1 MVTAEFTVTKDQLL
15 RITHPV
21 QYIGIDWDTY
31 LAISAELGENR
42 PLILTFEKGILTIM
56 PLSELHELLRT
67 ILHDFIRIAA
77 LSLNTNIRS
86 IGSATMRS
94 RKKMIG
100 VEPDLSYYVTN
111 AATHRVKDFVS
122 SETSEVPDLV
132 VEIDITHR
140 SDDKFSLYAE
150 MGIPEFWLYD
160 GESLRMYRLTGDGYE
175 LLRQSKELAS
185 LDDTLLTEFL
195 SRAQSGEKE
204 GDLIREFTDRVDARQ

>member
-15 RITHPV
+15 RIIHPV
-21 QYIGIDWDTY
+21 QYIGIDWETY

-77 LSLNTNIRS
+77 LSLNANIRS

-111 AATHRVKDFVS
+111 AGTHRVKDFVGA
-122 SETSEVPDLV
+122 ETSDVPDLV

-140 SDDKFSLYAE
+140 SDDKFSLYGE
-150 MGIPEFWLYD
+150 LGILEFWLYD
-160 GESLRMYRLTGDGYE
+160 GESLRMYRLGDDGYE
-175 LLRQSKELAS
+175 PIRRSQELGS
-185 LDDTLLTEFL
+185 LDDNFLTEFL
-195 SRAQSGEKE
+195 VRAQSGEKE
-204 GDLIREFTDRVDARQ
+204 GDLIRDFTDRLSAS

>member
-21 QYIGIDWDTY
+21 QYLGIDWDTY
-31 LAISAELGENR
+31 LAISEELGENR

-77 LSLNTNIRS
+77 LATNTNIRS

-94 RKKMIG
+94 RKKLIG

-111 AATHRVKDFVS
+111 AATHRVKSFVG
-122 SETSEVPDLV
+122 SETYDPPDLV

-140 SDDKFSLYAE
+140 SDDKFSLYSE
-150 MGIPEFWLYD
+150 LGVPEFWLYD
-160 GESLRMYRLTGDGYE
+160 GEDLRMYRLSGDGYE
-175 LLRQSKELAS
+175 SVGQSVELAN
-185 LDDTLLTEFL
+185 LDDRILSEFL
-195 SRAQSGEKE
+195 RRAQNGEEE
-204 GDLIREFTDRVDARQ
+204 GDLIRDFTTRLGAN